1 MCQEILKIVQTMN
14 QKHVETKLAIQ
25 CAPLITGIK
34 ISNLLIVSHEEAE
47 NLPHTLRGTGLVFL
61 KLSEMKGKVT
71 FLVFRRKELRDYL
84 EDAKVQE
91 ILLSCGYED
100 FSFQGILYTFMERYQ
115 AYAKEE
121 KQFPHEMG
129 LMLGYPVEDVE
140 GFIVH
145 NGQNFICSG
154 YWKVY
159 KDAPVKQEL
168 FRKYEEAQRD
178 VIALLA
184 QGIGIRRI
192 IKGYNGGF
200 QIKKAV

>member
-1 MCQEILKIVQTMN
+1 MCQEVLKIVQKMN

-34 ISNLLIVSHEEAE
+34 MSNLLIVSQAEAE
-47 NLPHTLRGTGLVFL
+47 NLPYTLRNTGLVFL
-61 KLSEMKGKVT
+61 KLSEMKDKVT
-71 FLVFRRKELRDYL
+71 FLVFRRQELRTYL
-84 EDAKVQE
+84 EDSNVQE

-100 FSFQGILYTFMERYQ
+100 LSFRGILHTFMERYQ
-115 AYAKEE
+115 AYAKDA

-140 GFIVH
+140 GFIIH
-145 NGQNFICSG
+145 NGRNFICSG

-159 KDAPVKQEL
+159 KDAPAKQEL

-178 VIALLA
+178 VIALLS

-200 QIKKAV
+200 QVKKAV